1 MSTEITFAE
10 KAKVWMQIVLTVIT
24 FAVALYFL
32 FAGGDG
38 AAIDKKFAA
47 GWIGVILGY
56 WFS

>member
-10 KAKVWMQIVLTVIT
+10 KAKVWMQVGLTIIT
-24 FAVALYFL
+24 FGMALYFL
-32 FAGGDG
+32 FASEDG
-38 AAIDKKFAA
+38 AIEKEFAA